1 MARAPRAAPPWL
13 RTSGTDGFHIAMAK
27 NTGPVTFDLGHQFK
41 SREARDHFS
50 GLLDEAEKGGVAV
63 VRRGLPFVV
72 VRRDHCDDVLAGWAP
87 FDVRSS
93 VHGSQVSFW
102 LDGVPV
108 HAVGSGL
115 GEAEEEFLDAL
126 IDCAELWLSEL
137 RHAPNHRSNAPL
149 VQRIVMYAGDRDE
162 LLRVVFAD

>member
-1 MARAPRAAPPWL
+1 
-13 RTSGTDGFHIAMAK
+13 MAK
-27 NTGPVTFDLGHQFK
+27 TTTPESSFDLGHQFK

-63 VRRGLPFVV
+63 VRRDLPFVV
-72 VRRDHCDDVLAGWAP
+72 VRRDLYDDVLAGRAP

-102 LDGVPV
+102 LDSVPI
-108 HAVGSGL
+108 HAIGNGL
-115 GEAEEEFLDAL
+115 DEAEDEFLGAL
-126 IDCAELWLSEL
+126 IDYAELWLSEL
-137 RHAPNHRSNAPL
+137 RHAPNHRTNAPL

-162 LLRVVFAD
+162 LRRVVFGD